1 MKLLENGDLE
11 AISCA
16 LSIENGDCKVIGRIE
31 SYSCKMAGDD
41 KRLFKTLY
49 TTGASPNEL
58 TMLSPPQTYLSAS
71 PSAYSNYSAD
81 ESESPLN
88 YVCSRKTLYYL
99 ISTLN
104 ASFRP
109 DYDFSN
115 AKSEE
120 FSKEPSVAY
129 VTNFI
134 NTSLGAVLGD
144 KYNRLSARLWSAIDE
159 EISIKDCDVY
169 SYNPDLESDPYG
181 DEGCLWSFNFFL
193 YNRVMKRILFFSCR
207 TQSSNSTSFSSED
220 FAEGIGDDITGME
233 YEFDEMDLDNGWS
246 PITVLVP

>member
-16 LSIENGDCKVIGRIE
+16 LSVENGDCQVIGRIE

-58 TMLSPPQTYLSAS
+58 TMLSPPQTFLSAS
-71 PSAYSNYSAD
+71 PSGYGNFSAD

-144 KYNRLSARLWSAIDE
+144 KYNR
-159 EISIKDCDVY
+159 
-169 SYNPDLESDPYG
+169 
-181 DEGCLWSFNFFL
+181 
-193 YNRVMKRILFFSCR
+193 
-207 TQSSNSTSFSSED
+207 
-220 FAEGIGDDITGME
+220 
-233 YEFDEMDLDNGWS
+233 
-246 PITVLVP
+246 